1 MAVDTS
7 GMERALGAIGSTFRL
22 VRLYPPT
29 HPAVM
34 EAVRQVTAALP
45 ALAAQGT
52 VEWKVGATGLAWH
65 GQHILPRNAQLAELA
80 GLLYSHGVRAIQAH
94 PGLKAEH
101 LLALFG
107 VATGNVPPDDAMLGR
122 LTLML
127 SRRSGQRRSV
137 PRRTAPSAAVPE
149 QPAQA
154 SAPLIEGG
162 TGMRG
167 GGGAGGAGPPPAAMA
182 ASPSEAVAPRRASGV
197 FRPDELPPDL
207 EARRALAA
215 LQEATTP
222 DAQRGAV
229 ERLQSLTAALL
240 GLRDI
245 AAVAEVIAGLDGALR
260 TAQDPGVQELIGSVA
275 SALCEAP
282 IVERMVAR
290 LGEARMPPT
299 ERQVL
304 VEAVGALASLT
315 THRIVDA
322 FLATP
327 ADLREPYRAAI
338 RVAADRAIEA
348 LEARLN
354 ERRSDVVATATQMLG
369 LTGSPAA
376 VPLLLPLLRHRV
388 EAVREA
394 ALLGLAEIGGREISR
409 PAIPAL
415 KDESVLVRAAAA
427 RAIGVGGDQSATT
440 VLIRRL
446 DQEEDEGVLAELL
459 RAIGRLGAREALAV
473 LARFAE
479 PGSRLNRRTAFVRA
493 AAIEGLAHMA
503 GGEARGLL
511 ELYRQDKDPAVKRA
525 AEAAL
530 K

>member
-1 MAVDTS
+1 MAVDPS
-7 GMERALGAIGSTFRL
+7 GMDRALGAIGSTFRL

-34 EAVRQVTAALP
+34 EAMRQVAAALP
-45 ALAAQGT
+45 ALAAHGT

-65 GQHILPRNAQLAELA
+65 GQHVLPRNAQLAELA
-80 GLLYSHGVRAIQAH
+80 GLLYSRGVRAIQAH
-94 PGLKAEH
+94 PGLTPEH
-101 LLALFG
+101 LLSLFG
-107 VATGNVPPDDAMLGR
+107 VATGTVPPDDATLGR
-122 LTLML
+122 LTLAL
-127 SRRSGQRRSV
+127 SQRSTQRRSI
-137 PRRTAPSAAVPE
+137 PRMAPPPAAASTPS
-149 QPAQA
+149 PAE
-154 SAPLIEGG
+154 SGG
-162 TGMRG
+162 GSGGAGGG
-167 GGGAGGAGPPPAAMA
+167 GGGAAAAPA
-182 ASPSEAVAPRRASGV
+182 PLSEAVAPRRASGV
-197 FRPDELPPDL
+197 FRPDDLPPDV
-207 EARRALAA
+207 EARRAVGA
-215 LQEATTP
+215 LREATTP
-222 DAQRGAV
+222 EAQRAAV
-229 ERLQSLTAALL
+229 EKLQALTPALL
-240 GLRDI
+240 GLRDV
-245 AAVAEVIAGLDGALR
+245 AVVAEVIAGLDGALR
-260 TAQDPGVQELIGSVA
+260 TAQDAAVQDLIGTVA
-275 SALCEAP
+275 GALADGP
-282 IVERMVAR
+282 IVERLVAR
-290 LGEARMPPT
+290 LGEARVPPG

-304 VEAVGALASLT
+304 VAAAGALASLT

-348 LEARLN
+348 LESRLN
-354 ERRSDVVATATQMLG
+354 ERRPDVVATATQLLG

-376 VPLLLPLLRHRV
+376 VPLLLPLIRHRA

-427 RAIGVGGDQSATT
+427 RAIGLGGDQSATT
-440 VLIRRL
+440 VMIRRL
-446 DQEEDEGVLAELL
+446 DLEADEGVLAELL
-459 RAIGRLGAREALAV
+459 RAIGRLGAHEALAV

-493 AAIEGLAHMA
+493 AAIEGLAHVA

-530 K
+530 R